1 MARQRTLRALALGTA
16 LALLLAACAA
26 VAFDWI
32 SFLSAFQRAQ
42 IAAQTLGTD
51 NLSRLLGGVSKP
63 RPQRTFKG
71 FSKVLE
77 YPPRSGAFVGQAN
90 AYRVT
95 VEKDWR
101 SPLFGLRRRIVA
113 TATVMP
119 IPTDRAGEARIAIVE

>member
-1 MARQRTLRALALGTA
+1 MAKQRTLRAIALATA
-16 LALLLAACAA
+16 LALSLAFCAA
-26 VAFDWI
+26 VAFDWT

-51 NLSRLLGGVSKP
+51 NFSERLGSVSRS

-71 FSKVLE
+71 FRSVME
-77 YPPRSGAFVGQAN
+77 YPPRSGPYMGNAN

-101 SPLFGLRRRIVA
+101 SPVFRLRHRIVA
-113 TATVMP
+113 TATVML
-119 IPTDRAGEARIAIVE
+119 IPTDRPAEGRIAIVE

>member
-1 MARQRTLRALALGTA
+1 MARQRTRRAIALGTA
-16 LALLLAACAA
+16 VALSLALCAA

-32 SFLSAFQRAQ
+32 SFLSAVQRAQ

-51 NLSRLLGGVSKP
+51 NLSKLMGSASRS

-71 FSKVLE
+71 FSKVIE
-77 YPPRSGAFVGQAN
+77 YPPRSGAFMGKAN

-119 IPTDRAGEARIAIVE
+119 MPTDRPAEARIAIVE